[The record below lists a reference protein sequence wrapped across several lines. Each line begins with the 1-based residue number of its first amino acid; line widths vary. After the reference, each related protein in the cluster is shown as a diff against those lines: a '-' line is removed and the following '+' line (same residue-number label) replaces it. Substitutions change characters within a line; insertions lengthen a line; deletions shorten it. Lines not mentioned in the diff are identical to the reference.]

1 MAEDPSA
8 FPKGFPF
15 ARKRKG
21 RVDESE
27 SESGSESESESD
39 DDGDNESDDDNVG
52 DDVGPSSSQGKP
64 RRKATHY
71 GAPPLPSA
79 SKKRKRNKAAS
90 PEEEKFTDR
99 AFPEAP
105 DQADEADQMLYKM
118 GGRLERN
125 WDEIEKKW
133 EEMTGEAPG
142 TGTNVNLT
150 ARFLWTIK
158 LYAYNGVL
166 DLPDEI
172 ILSYPPYFHELID
185 INKIAKQDKLIAR
198 LKEEVEKERE
208 VSLWREIARRYQA
221 ATQDGLSAATLR
233 RYWYEAQDKDVP
245 LEKRAPAQAGEDDE
259 ETDQSGLVDI
269 DPKELEEA
277 RRKVAEAVQAQE
289 KGPLVSYESDS
300 D

>member
-1 MAEDPSA
+1 MAYPTAYPGQAALE
-8 FPKGFPF
+8 F
-15 ARKRKG
+15 ARVLG
-21 RVDESE
+21 R
-27 SESGSESESESD
+27 
-39 DDGDNESDDDNVG
+39 
-52 DDVGPSSSQGKP
+52 KP

-125 WDEIEKKW
+125 WDEIEKKR

-158 LYAYNGVL
+158 LSCHDKSVFHKHLTELMKGCPKLRVL
-166 DLPDEI
+166 ET
-172 ILSYPPYFHELID
+172 ILNEQLRRTDFLKRSATAEPSYPYPEY
-185 INKIAKQDKLIAR
+185 
-198 LKEEVEKERE
+198 
-208 VSLWREIARRYQA
+208 
-221 ATQDGLSAATLR
+221 T
-233 RYWYEAQDKDVP
+233 
-245 LEKRAPAQAGEDDE
+245 
-259 ETDQSGLVDI
+259 
-269 DPKELEEA
+269 
-277 RRKVAEAVQAQE
+277 AE
-289 KGPLVSYESDS
+289 S
-300 D
+300 